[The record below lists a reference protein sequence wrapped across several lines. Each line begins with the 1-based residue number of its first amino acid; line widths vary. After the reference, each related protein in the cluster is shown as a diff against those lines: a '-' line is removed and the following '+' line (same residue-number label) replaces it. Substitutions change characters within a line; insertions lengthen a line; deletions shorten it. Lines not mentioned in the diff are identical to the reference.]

1 MIEPAINFQRLRR
14 MISNCVSSNY
24 EVFMIRDHNGN
35 KYKSKSQMCRS
46 YGINIDLYNKRIQA
60 GWSIEKALTTQI
72 MNKRRGKYG

>member
-1 MIEPAINFQRLRR
+1 
-14 MISNCVSSNY
+14 
-24 EVFMIRDHNGN
+24 MIRDHNGN